1 MPAWLQL
8 VLAGTFLVVGL
19 SLLGSWWRDHH

>member
-8 VLAGTFLVVGL
+8 LLAGVGLVVGL
-19 SLLGSWWRDHH
+19 SLLGSWWRDHN

>member
-8 VLAGTFLVVGL
+8 VLAGTFLVVEL
-19 SLLGSWWRDHH
+19 SLLGDWWRDHR